1 MKGTLAIDKAGK
13 RRRGSRCSRALH
25 ISYAK
30 VDPSMPP
37 ENSPTSGASLTDR
50 SAFGSQVPATASQDD
65 AGALTIAHQ
74 TTLTFLGTGNFSAP
88 ARYWNSFLIGE
99 RVLVEPSPAVLPNL
113 RKLGKNPR
121 DIDVIFISH
130 FHADHTFG
138 WPFLLL
144 SYLSW
149 DRRASDLWVVGP
161 PGIKDFL
168 ENMTRAG
175 AIDHIVSAGFA
186 APGGG
191 FPLRYIE
198 VTGEEQEAGP
208 VRFRAVRVEH
218 DTTLDCYGYL
228 IRDGERTIGY
238 SGDSRLCDGLR
249 EIAAG
254 ADTLV
259 LACNQRH
266 EVTPFHMNLD
276 DVRTLRAE
284 YPAVPFVLTH
294 RGPDVDGDGIAD
306 VTVPDDFETV
316 IV

>member
-1 MKGTLAIDKAGK
+1 MPGDDSPITGANLTVPPV
-13 RRRGSRCSRALH
+13 SRHQPPRSETVRETDAPSTVRQ
-25 ISYAK
+25 IS
-30 VDPSMPP
+30 
-37 ENSPTSGASLTDR
+37 
-50 SAFGSQVPATASQDD
+50 
-65 AGALTIAHQ
+65 
-74 TTLTFLGTGNFSAP
+74 LTFLGTGNFSAP
-88 ARYWNSFLIGE
+88 ARYWNSFLIGD

-113 RKLGKNPR
+113 RKLGKDPR

-149 DRRASDLWVVGP
+149 DRREADLWVVGP

-175 AIDHIVSAGFA
+175 AINHIVVAGFA

-191 FPLRYIE
+191 FPLRYVE
-198 VTGEEQEAGP
+198 VTGEEQQAGP

-228 IRDGERTIGY
+228 IQDGERTIGY

-249 EIAAG
+249 SIAAG

-266 EVTPFHMNLD
+266 ERTPFHMNLD

-284 YPAVPFVLTH
+284 FPSVPFVLTH
-294 RGPDVDGDGIAD
+294 RGPDVDGDGIAG
-306 VTVPDDFETV
+306 VSVPDDFETV
-316 IV
+316 MV